1 MSAHSLDSF
10 TYSFDIGE
18 VEGGLVPCF
27 GGRGFVVFPEGA
39 DNHLCGIAV
48 GLEDSFQVLALL
60 RQSGTALIYSFIYL
74 FINYYFIE
82 NLHYI
87 INTSLIIPC
96 LTAHI

>member
-10 TYSFDIGE
+10 THSFDIGE

-60 RQSGTALIYSFIYL
+60 RQSGGVTDLLCSG
-74 FINYYFIE
+74 
-82 NLHYI
+82 
-87 INTSLIIPC
+87 C
-96 LTAHI
+96 

>member
-1 MSAHSLDSF
+1 MWTRASRRVPRDLKVVLIPRCLHHSLDSF

-18 VEGGLVPCF
+18 VEGGLVLCF

-60 RQSGTALIYSFIYL
+60 RQFGGVTDLLCSG
-74 FINYYFIE
+74 
-82 NLHYI
+82 
-87 INTSLIIPC
+87 C
-96 LTAHI
+96 